1 MSTPTQ
7 FSAEDFFAQQPPP
20 KDLDKRLEAVQRFV
34 ERNVNE
40 GRRVVLIT
48 VRLAGASELLEAG
61 WGRVDSLRDHVE
73 MRSTEG
79 SCEKEGS

>member
-48 VRLAGASELLEAG
+48 VRRTGASEALFAALDRG
-61 WGRVDSLRDHVE
+61 GLPSGSWGR
-73 MRSTEG
+73 
-79 SCEKEGS
+79 